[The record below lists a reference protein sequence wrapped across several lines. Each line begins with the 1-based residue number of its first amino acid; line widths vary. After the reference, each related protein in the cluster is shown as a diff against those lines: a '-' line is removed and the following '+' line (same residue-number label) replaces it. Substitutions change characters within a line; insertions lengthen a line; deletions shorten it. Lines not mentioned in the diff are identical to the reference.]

1 MLRPGRPEA
10 WIPLVVGPVL
20 AVGLVLA
27 VAPETALAIG
37 ITGFTSAAND
47 RFSSGFSAAPVANTN
62 PAFVGLGYD
71 WSGVGWSTDTPTKGF
86 GFITPRHYL
95 VARHFGGATTIRL
108 QTADGTLLTG
118 TQAAVTATGYGFVF
132 SGTTGDLSIG
142 RLVAP
147 LPSSASIAR
156 YGVLDLNTSSTTNSA
171 YNGQPLLVYGR
182 GPTSASSPRI
192 GAATVN
198 GTTLSGAESWVST
211 SYADVQL
218 QSGDSGSPIFVPW
231 TNANG
236 GRELTI
242 LGNNAG
248 TDFSTLNVFNYLAN
262 STVMGVV
269 NGITT
274 ADGFAL
280 RVVGSPAQAWQ
291 GGSGSPAQQ
300 THLSRG
306 ANWSGAS
313 VPTDRYVRFDG
324 DDTSFRSI
332 TVNAATNLRGLAFT
346 TTNSGTLGFTFSG
359 TSTLT
364 VGRGG
369 IVNYDTARQ
378 TFTAPLS
385 LGAPQYWDVGPGGVT
400 SADVATNGS
409 LLEIAGS
416 GTARIEGTVS
426 GSGGLALSGHRLE
439 LAGASMSTGT
449 TWVHAGTLALSGTL
463 AATPGVVL
471 GTTGTLAGTGRI
483 TTGPISGAGLVS
495 PGASPGILTAP
506 SVDPSGG
513 LDFAFE
519 FTRLGAPTWG
529 DAFASGNDVLRL
541 TGSTPFLGTLTAS
554 NTIDVLLG
562 FSSPLLAGALFQ
574 GGFFT
579 DADADFMAALDNASF
594 AYWLADPGGAFTFN
608 GIAYSPY
615 AGPLTFTRSTVPLTA
630 AFAGGSEPGYVLQFV
645 AVPEPAT
652 MAMLLAVVPLVLSA
666 ARRAR
671 WARTMVVVGLLPPLT
686 AVAAA
691 PEADVRAA
699 KWEPA
704 LAAFEALDR
713 EMPPVPG
720 GIVFL
725 GSSSIRRWD
734 VERSFPDLPV
744 VNRGFGGS
752 EIPDCTGVVS
762 RIVVPHAP
770 RVVVVYAGDNDIARG
785 RSAAAVADDFGGLV
799 AALRDGCP
807 DATIVF
813 LAIKPSPA
821 RRRFVET
828 QREANRLI
836 RAKCTDRHDLV
847 FVDVVAPMLG
857 ADGEPRAELFVADG
871 LHLDAPGYALW
882 TRLVMPH
889 LRQARVEPAT
899 AGAAAAGSRRSP

>member
-1 MLRPGRPEA
+1 MLRRGWPGA
-10 WIPLVVGPVL
+10 WIPFV
-20 AVGLVLA
+20 VGLVLA
-27 VAPETALAIG
+27 VGPATARAIG
-37 ITGFTSAAND
+37 ITGYTSAAND
-47 RFSSGFSAAPVANTN
+47 RFSGGFSAAPVANTN

-71 WSGVGWSTDTPTKGF
+71 WSGVGWSTADPTKGF

-95 VARHFGGATTIRL
+95 VARHYGGATTIRL
-108 QTADGTLLTG
+108 EGAGGTQITG
-118 TQAAVTATGYGFVF
+118 TQAAVTATGYGYVF

-147 LPSSASIAR
+147 LPASASIAR
-156 YGVLDLNTSSTTNSA
+156 YGVLDLNASSTVNSV

-182 GPTSASSPRI
+182 GPNGASSPRI

-198 GTTLSGAESWVST
+198 GTGLSGAESAVST

-248 TDFSTLNVFNYLAN
+248 TDFSTVNVYNYLAN
-262 STVMGVV
+262 STVMGVI

-280 RVVGSPAQAWQ
+280 RVVGNPAQAWQ

-346 TTNSGTLGFTFSG
+346 STNSGTLGFTFSG
-359 TSTLT
+359 TNTLT

-400 SADVATNGS
+400 IADVATNGS

-416 GTARIEGTVS
+416 GTARIAGTVS

-439 LAGASMSTGT
+439 LAGSSTHTGT

-519 FTRLGAPTWG
+519 FTTFGAPTWG
-529 DAFASGNDVLRL
+529 DALASGNDVLRL

-562 FSSPLLAGALFQ
+562 FSSPLFAGALFQ

-579 DADADFMAALDNASF
+579 DADADFMAALDNATF
-594 AYWLADPGGAFTFN
+594 AYWLADPGGVFTFN
-608 GIAYSPY
+608 GITYSPY

-630 AFAGGSEPGYVLQFV
+630 AFAGGSEPGFVLQFV

-652 MAMLLAVVPLVLSA
+652 MALLLAAVPLVVST

-671 WARTMVVVGLLPPLT
+671 WTRTLAVLVAGLLPPLT
-686 AVAAA
+686 AAAA
-691 PEADVRAA
+691 PEADERAA

-704 LAAFEALDR
+704 LAAFEAQDR
-713 EMPPVPG
+713 ETPPAPG

-752 EIPDCTGVVS
+752 EIPDCTRVVS

-799 AALRDGCP
+799 AALGDGCP
-807 DATIVF
+807 DAMIVF

-821 RRRFVET
+821 RRQFVEP

-836 RAKCTDRHDLV
+836 RAMCAGRRDVV

-889 LRQARVEPAT
+889 LRQARADPA
-899 AGAAAAGSRRSP
+899 ASGAAASGSRHSP